1 MTFEQTSNNGVSTE
15 YIPASKFPETEPL
28 TSPFTQIESSKTGSV
43 SDTASGGSDH
53 ADDPALGVSAE
64 NYNQSLFGQKRPWGL
79 DPFDRSYPAELDFTA
94 GVPGN
99 EFDKSLN
106 AVAGDGVKGEKLTT
120 VQQAEAEAEPQ
131 LDVQG
136 KGKAGEKITEE
147 SEFDEK
153 FNLVPKKGT
162 ETITDPF
169 DPMFNIVPKKTDSEK
184 PAAEIETDEEI
195 GDKKP
200 TTDGK
205 APPATPGSS
214 NGFFTKAFN
223 DITDSLTG
231 AVDEAAKLPERVA
244 KDGADTLSTIGTAL
258 GFGPDLEAARIVG
271 NAEKGKKHA
280 DSQDEQY
287 VKQLKGLAENG
298 GKIAPPK
305 EGDDPAK
312 YTVQNA
318 DKSSYTVTNGKISDF
333 QTAPTKDRPEGV
345 KYSDIKYDAKNQIES
360 YKNGNGQTH
369 TRISAPDANGFASW
383 KSTDTATGKPSNY
396 TESSIWRGKPVI
408 DTNGMHNLIGSGTFN
423 GQMFS
428 RHLDGSQVATK
439 PEFNTRGQRTG
450 LETTTTLP
458 DNTKVTQKGHFN
470 GATQK
475 LEHADTVKV
484 KEGDGPKTSQVKFEA
499 GREKGDLIPPPKVEK
514 SAAGD
519 SMIGMFKDILA
530 PESLTKMK
538 DIKELNIQRN
548 GPHSFH
554 IDGDMNNVFMEPPNV
569 SVGGFGPL
577 GRVSATPQGG
587 FVNKFDMNLHIGQ
600 NRVDIDQVHGIHGS
614 ASLDRHKRNGSV
626 KHIGST
632 PTSTIGATWDMNSNT
647 ITARSSG
654 GQATA
659 LDARNFAKD
668 SLTGKLLSNEKSE
681 KAAQE
686 LLQGLDKKIDGASFK
701 QVKPLVFETSIE
713 LKQKQI
719 PLDAKIPGVKANLYV
734 DDKVNFTR
742 SLEGVTFK
750 PGEAQL
756 GVQVGKG
763 LEDRKD
769 IAKISSVTNEKGAQS
784 MKIEFHGKHDPMTIP
799 MDAPGKGAAK
809 LPGGDKTAEPSKPD
823 TGKQV
828 RGTDTVTPPMVR
840 PEIKQPEHP
849 AHEKVQPTEKNPVRN
864 VRDAVP
870 QRVETAKPVQ
880 HTNNNYQN
888 NCNEGSHRR
897 RLFGRRR

>member
-1 MTFEQTSNNGVSTE
+1 MTLEQTSNNGASTE
-15 YIPASKFPETEPL
+15 YIPASKFPKVETL
-28 TSPFTQIESSKTGSV
+28 TSPFTQIESSKADAV
-43 SDTASGGSDH
+43 SDTASGGSNGDQS
-53 ADDPALGVSAE
+53 PALGVTAE

-79 DPFDRSYPAELDFTA
+79 DPFDKSYPAELDFTA
-94 GVPGN
+94 GEPGK
-99 EFDKSLN
+99 EFDESLN
-106 AVAGDGVKGEKLTT
+106 NVVVEVKGEKHAAMK
-120 VQQAEAEAEPQ
+120 QAETKAEQQ
-131 LDVQG
+131 LDVPDNG
-136 KGKAGEKITEE
+136 KTAEKTTTG

-169 DPMFNIVPKKTDSEK
+169 DPMFNKVPEKTDGVK
-184 PAAEIETDEEI
+184 PAAGVKTDKETDDE
-195 GDKKP
+195 KKP
-200 TTDGK
+200 GSDDQ
-205 APPATPGSS
+205 APSATPGST
-214 NGFFTKAFN
+214 NGFFTKALNGF
-223 DITDSLTG
+223 TDSLTG
-231 AVDEAAKLPERVA
+231 ALDEAAKLPEKAV
-244 KDGADTLSTIGTAL
+244 KEGADTLSSIGTAL

-271 NAEKGKKHA
+271 NAEKGKRHA

-287 VKQLKGLAENG
+287 IKQLKGLAENG

-312 YTVQNA
+312 YTVSNA
-318 DKSSYTVTNGKISDF
+318 DRSSYTVTNGKISDF

-396 TESSIWRGKPVI
+396 TESSTWRGKPVI

-439 PEFNTRGQRTG
+439 PEFNNRGQRTG
-450 LETTTTLP
+450 LDTTTTLP
-458 DNTKVTQKGHFN
+458 DNIKVTQKGHFN
-470 GATQK
+470 PANQK
-475 LEHADTVKV
+475 LEHTDTVKV
-484 KEGDGPKTSQVKFEA
+484 KEGDGPKTSQVKFKA
-499 GREKGDLIPPPKVEK
+499 GRDKGDLIPPPKVEK

-519 SMIGMFKDILA
+519 SMIGLVKDILS

-538 DIKELNIQRN
+538 DVKELNIQRN

-554 IDGDMNNVFMEPPNV
+554 IDGHMNNVYMEPPNV

-587 FVNKFDMNLHIGQ
+587 FVNKFDMNLQIGQ
-600 NRVDIDQVHGIHGS
+600 NRVDIDQLNGIHGT
-614 ASLDRHKRNGSV
+614 ASLERHKRNGSV

-632 PTSTIGATWDMNSNT
+632 PTSTTGATWDMNSNT
-647 ITARSSG
+647 ITARSSS
-654 GQATA
+654 GQATT
-659 LDARNFAKD
+659 LDARNFAND

-701 QVKPLVFETSIE
+701 QVKPLVFDTSIE

-763 LEDRKD
+763 LEERKD

-799 MDAPGKGAAK
+799 MDAPATGATK
-809 LPGGDKTAEPSKPD
+809 LPVGDNKTTEPKPD
-823 TGKQV
+823 VVKQV
-828 RGTDTVTPPMVR
+828 HGADTVTPPAVK

-849 AHEKVQPTEKNPVRN
+849 ADAKIQPAEKHPVKNA
-864 VRDAVP
+864 RDAFP
-870 QRVETAKPVQ
+870 QRVETVQ
-880 HTNNNYQN
+880 HSNNNYQN

-897 RLFGRRR
+897 RFFGRRR